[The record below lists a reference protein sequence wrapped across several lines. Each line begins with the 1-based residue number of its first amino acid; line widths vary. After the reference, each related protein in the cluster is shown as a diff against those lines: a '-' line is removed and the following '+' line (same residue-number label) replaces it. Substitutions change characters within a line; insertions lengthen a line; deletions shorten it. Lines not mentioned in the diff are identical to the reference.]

1 MLLGQTP
8 IFVFG
13 SLVAYLCSQS
23 WDVWIF
29 HKIRVRFNGNPKR
42 RWIWNNASTLTSQ
55 IIDTA
60 IYISIAFGIGLGWF
74 MQEGGMML
82 VLGMVIGQYLLKAG
96 LALCDTPFFYLLTH
110 KYKDK

>member
-1 MLLGQTP
+1 M
-8 IFVFG
+8 
-13 SLVAYLCSQS
+13 Y
-23 WDVWIF
+23 
-29 HKIRVRFNGNPKR
+29 KR
-42 RWIWNNASTLTSQ
+42 QIWNNASTLTSQ

-96 LALCDTPFFYLLTH
+96 LALCDTPFFYLLTR
-110 KYKDK
+110 KYQEV